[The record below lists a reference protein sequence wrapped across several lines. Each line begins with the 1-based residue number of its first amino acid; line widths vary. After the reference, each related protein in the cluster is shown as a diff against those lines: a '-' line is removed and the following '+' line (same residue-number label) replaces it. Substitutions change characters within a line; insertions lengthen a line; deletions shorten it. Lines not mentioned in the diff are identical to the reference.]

1 MDLLKA
7 QAKYNLHKLRQ
18 ALERHADP
26 SSMHRYSHDKFSNE
40 DMDTVMEA
48 VFAASK
54 NDYRLIIG
62 AADFLT
68 LLLSV
73 EDHDEDEESEHEY
86 GHEDDLCEVREMN
99 DDISDCASSSEDEES
114 RDSGIYDVFDNMM
127 RATTRH
133 DYARKTF
140 KLQQKSDIMNREDG
154 GDGKLLGS
162 TSSIEVWDRDAVD
175 VHAEPDVTVDS
186 IDGVLKVTSKF
197 RLGDITEGL
206 LDAYNSVERFGQE
219 ATNISR
225 SAAKV

>member
-1 MDLLKA
+1 MNSKLFSEMLSKKKILIQPSNSESTNQVPPRLPNVSNENMDLLKA

-114 RDSGIYDVFDNMM
+114 RDYFV
-127 RATTRH
+127 
-133 DYARKTF
+133 
-140 KLQQKSDIMNREDG
+140 
-154 GDGKLLGS
+154 
-162 TSSIEVWDRDAVD
+162 
-175 VHAEPDVTVDS
+175 
-186 IDGVLKVTSKF
+186 
-197 RLGDITEGL
+197 
-206 LDAYNSVERFGQE
+206 
-219 ATNISR
+219 
-225 SAAKV
+225 